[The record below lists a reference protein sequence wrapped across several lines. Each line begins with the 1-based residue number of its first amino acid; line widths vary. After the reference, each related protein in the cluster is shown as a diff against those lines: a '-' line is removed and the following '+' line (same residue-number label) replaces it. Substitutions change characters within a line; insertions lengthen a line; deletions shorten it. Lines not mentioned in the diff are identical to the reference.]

1 MEVGH
6 EQYLLNIVL
15 SSLVRAR
22 QREKRIGMDFRA
34 SLLFVIGRMFRKPRK
49 RERNGIDILE
59 PKHESMELH
68 WSIFVENGHIN
79 SHKDFT
85 LTKAMR

>member
-6 EQYLLNIVL
+6 EKYLLNIVL

-22 QREKRIGMDFRA
+22 QREKRIAMDFRA
-34 SLLFVIGRMFRKPRK
+34 SLLLVIGRMCRKPRK

-59 PKHESMELH
+59 P
-68 WSIFVENGHIN
+68 
-79 SHKDFT
+79 
-85 LTKAMR
+85 